1 MRFYGQ
7 QRLFELT
14 TSELERYR
22 EKTREL
28 DYYTE
33 RPERRLL
40 AEECREM
47 VTELEQRKNRMLAN
61 AIRRRQREEI
71 EHALDEAEIDAQEII
86 RELESESA

>member
-28 DYYTE
+28 DYCAE
-33 RPERRLL
+33 RPEKRLL

-47 VTELEQRKNRMLAN
+47 VTELEQRKNRMLAS

-71 EHALDEAEIDAQEII
+71 EHALDEAEIDAEEII
-86 RELESESA
+86 RELEGESA